1 MDDLLT
7 SLPVAGPVNTARPD
21 PAHRR
26 PSSSSTAINGFGVH
40 TMLTV
45 ITNFPGLYKNFI
57 FVSVAEVDVGSFK
70 SSDAMDELKRSTGE
84 ALQKYVDLARKLGF
98 AAEYR
103 FDLGTDIVETAS
115 NLCEVG
121 GQGVPEVGGLRR
133 PGHLPQ
139 RTGVIHRLLHNETAF
154 AIQQELRWKG
164 IMTVILP
171 MRINI

>member
-1 MDDLLT
+1 M
-7 SLPVAGPVNTARPD
+7 VKGF
-21 PAHRR
+21 
-26 PSSSSTAINGFGVH
+26 NGFGVH
-40 TMLTV
+40 TLLSV
-45 ITNFPGLYKNFI
+45 IRYFPGLYKNFI

-70 SSDAMDELKRSTGE
+70 SPDAVDELKRGTGE

-115 NLCEVG
+115 NLCESVAKEFPRSAVFA
-121 GQGVPEVGGLRR
+121 GQAIFP
-133 PGHLPQ
+133 

-154 AIQQELRWKG
+154 AIQRELRWKG

-171 MRINI
+171 VRINI